1 MSRNDAAARES
12 TRDAAPKAVTKSRAE
27 VTQVQATLVATRR
40 EGAYQYMTFAAPGVP
55 DLARPG
61 QFVALTV
68 GGPTSS
74 LLLRRSFSIH
84 AACAGTD
91 KGEEDILDIV
101 VAPHA
106 PGTEWLTSRAIGDVV
121 DLVGPLGRPFPI
133 PRERVSCVLV
143 GGGYGSAA
151 LFTLAMALRERGCR
165 VELVLGAASEDKLF
179 GVYKANRC
187 ADAVTITT
195 DDGSLGVKGWVSDV
209 LPEVISRSDAAVVY
223 ACGPMAML
231 ESVAKVAAEA
241 GAVSQLAVEES
252 MACGVGVCM
261 TCVMPVVGNDGVT
274 RMVRSCVEGPVFRGD
289 RLRWD
294 AIESGRCTVP
304 DDALGAPVPAV
315 AAGMPP
321 LSEVAETEYPESA
334 EGSPDAQDA
343 PVDDPVKLAKI
354 HSAQEWV
361 QELPEDGGRPHPDPD
376 AEVASMQAGER

>member
-1 MSRNDAAARES
+1 MTRNDAATRET
-12 TRDAAPKAVTKSRAE
+12 TRGGPAVPEGRTRSD
-27 VTQVQATLVATRR
+27 VVQVQARLVATRR

-84 AACAGTD
+84 AACAGTEE
-91 KGEEDILDIV
+91 GEEDILDIV

-106 PGTEWLTSRAIGDVV
+106 PGTQWLTDREVGDVV

-165 VELVLGAASEDKLF
+165 VELVLGAASADRLF
-179 GVYKANRC
+179 GVYKADRC
-187 ADAVTITT
+187 ADRVTVTT
-195 DDGSLGVKGWVSDV
+195 DDGSAGVTGWVSDV
-209 LPEVISRSDAAVVY
+209 LPEIIRRSDAAVVY

-231 ESVAKVAAEA
+231 ESVAQVSTEH

-261 TCVMPVVGNDGVT
+261 TCVMPVTGNDGVT

-294 AIESGRCTVP
+294 AISDGRCVVP
-304 DDALGAPVPAV
+304 DDALGAPVTAGAR
-315 AAGMPP
+315 AAEPTR
-321 LSEVAETEYPESA
+321 STRIVDDAEARPNA
-334 EGSPDAQDA
+334 QDSPDEEVTPIDVTEPA
-343 PVDDPVKLAKI
+343 PRDEPARSDDSGEP
-354 HSAQEWV
+354 ST
-361 QELPEDGGRPHPDPD
+361 
-376 AEVASMQAGER
+376 QAGER

>member
-1 MSRNDAAARES
+1 MSRNDAAARGGGRE
-12 TRDAAPKAVTKSRAE
+12 TSRKGGAK
-27 VTQVQATLVATRR
+27 VRGDVVQVQARLVASRR

-61 QFVALTV
+61 QFVALSV

-84 AACAGTD
+84 AACAGTEE
-91 KGEEDILDIV
+91 GEEDILDIV
-101 VAPHA
+101 VAANA
-106 PGTEWLTSRAIGDVV
+106 PGTEWLTRCQVGEVV

-165 VELVLGAASEDKLF
+165 VELVLGAATEEKLF
-179 GVYKANRC
+179 GVYKASRC
-187 ADAVTITT
+187 ADEVTVTT
-195 DDGSLGVKGWVSDV
+195 DDGSVGVKGWVSDV
-209 LPEVISRSDAAVVY
+209 LPEIIARSDAAVVY
-223 ACGPMAML
+223 GCGPMAML
-231 ESVAKVAAEA
+231 ESVATFAAEA
-241 GAVSQLAVEES
+241 GAVSQLAVEEA

-294 AIESGRCTVP
+294 AIGGGRCTVP
-304 DDALGAPVPAV
+304 NDALGAPAAPPAP
-315 AAGMPP
+315 G
-321 LSEVAETEYPESA
+321 LSQVSDEEQGDTE
-334 EGSPDAQDA
+334 Q
-343 PVDDPVKLAKI
+343 VKLALEQPEAI
-354 HSAQEWV
+354 GD
-361 QELPEDGGRPHPDPD
+361 ELPPQDGQRSADRD
-376 AEVASMQAGER
+376 NETTLKQAGER